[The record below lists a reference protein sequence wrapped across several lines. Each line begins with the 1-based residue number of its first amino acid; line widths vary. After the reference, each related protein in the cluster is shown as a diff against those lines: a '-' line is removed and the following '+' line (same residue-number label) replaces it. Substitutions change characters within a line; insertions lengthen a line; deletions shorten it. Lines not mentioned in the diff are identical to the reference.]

1 MNTSKYF
8 SRKGRQRGLAMTEFV
23 IVLPVM
29 LLLMLATAEL
39 GRAFYQYNILTKAV
53 RDGAR
58 YLASNA
64 IQGTTGI
71 IDISG
76 VQAATQNL
84 VVYGNTAGS
93 GKPLLEGWSESNDPD
108 NPDKVTV
115 GKGEQQPTTHVQVSA
130 TFLFKPLFSK
140 IPTFGFGN
148 DIELG
153 MTFHASVTMRAL

>member
-8 SRKGRQRGLAMTEFV
+8 SRKGRQRGLAITEFV

-84 VVYGNTAGS
+84 VVYGNTTGS
-93 GKPLLEGWSESNDPD
+93 GSPLLEGWSTST
-108 NPDKVTV
+108 VTA
-115 GKGEQQPTTHVQVSA
+115 TAADATHVQVGA
-130 TFLFKPLFSK
+130 TFLFKPIFSK

-153 MTFHASVTMRAL
+153 MTFYASVIMRAL

>member
-1 MNTSKYF
+1 MNTPEYF
-8 SRKGRQRGLAMTEFV
+8 SRRGGQRGLAMTEFV

-64 IQGTTGI
+64 IQGTTGVI
-71 IDISG
+71 NISG
-76 VQAATQNL
+76 AQAATKNL
-84 VVYGNTAGS
+84 VVYGNTTGNGS
-93 GKPLLEGWSESNDPD
+93 PLLEGWSTSTVAATAV
-108 NPDKVTV
+108 DKI
-115 GKGEQQPTTHVQVSA
+115 HVQVGA
-130 TFLFKPLFSK
+130 TFLFKPIFSK
-140 IPTFGFGN
+140 LPTFGFGN

-153 MTFHASVTMRAL
+153 MTFQASVTMRAL